1 MLLIYLIIIISIYLL
16 SIFITPL
23 IISSY
28 IHHTSVPIFIII
40 TQYNMQ
46 TKVML
51 YHLNLILLLS
61 LSLLIHSMISHLI
74 DPLIMSIFSSNH
86 SIISITS
93 LIYPHISSY
102 LTYSSITTTLYHP
115 LSLIMISTI
124 LSTYPSY
131 LYSTITRHNPS
142 VMYLLFATMAL
153 IFSTISS
160 CY

>member
-1 MLLIYLIIIISIYLL
+1 
-16 SIFITPL
+16 
-23 IISSY
+23 
-28 IHHTSVPIFIII
+28 
-40 TQYNMQ
+40 MQ
-46 TKVML
+46 TMVML
-51 YHLNLILLLS
+51 YHLNLILLQS
-61 LSLLIHSMISHLI
+61 LSLLIHLMISHLI

-131 LYSTITRHNPS
+131 LYSTITNHNPS

-153 IFSTISS
+153 ISSTISS